1 MPLGLGRG
9 AQPTEVAQAL
19 KSLGQDMLQ
28 EPMKETLGR
37 QPHCAESAALAVAV
51 VEGDALAV
59 VAEDTL
65 GTEGGAID
73 VSGEVL
79 QRRLAPADRLDI
91 GDPIQGPHVAGN
103 LDKELG
109 MAVKCV

>member
-1 MPLGLGRG
+1 M
-9 AQPTEVAQAL
+9 Q
-19 KSLGQDMLQ
+19 
-28 EPMKETLGR
+28 ETLGR
-37 QPHCAESAALAVAV
+37 QPQRPRVGAASVAVA
-51 VEGDALAV
+51 EGDAPAV
-59 VAEDTL
+59 VAENAF